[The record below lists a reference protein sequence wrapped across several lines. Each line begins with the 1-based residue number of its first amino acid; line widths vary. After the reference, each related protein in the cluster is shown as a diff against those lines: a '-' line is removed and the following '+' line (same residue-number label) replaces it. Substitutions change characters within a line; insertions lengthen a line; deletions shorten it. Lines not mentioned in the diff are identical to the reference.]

1 MYQHHNWQGA
11 LLDYPVSKVVCVGSN
26 YAKHIKEIGSAGRR
40 KSRCCL
46 LNLRLRCAIFV
57 SRCCFPEGL
66 GSVHHEVELAV
77 LIGST
82 LRQATEEHVLLKGIA
97 GHGVALDLTLRDL
110 QAKMKKAGQPR
121 EKAKGFDN
129 ACPISGFIP
138 AAEFHGDPQNT
149 PLSLKINGEVRQ
161 QGTTA
166 DMIHKIVPLI
176 AHMSRFFTLKA
187 GDGIL
192 TGTPEGVGPLHSG
205 DVGKLEVGFN
215 GLALTNRVLGSAI
228 CRLLGRQILHRRAR
242 LVGGVHL

>member
-26 YAKHIKEIGSAGRR
+26 YAKHIKEMGSATPEEPVLFI
-40 KSRCCL
+40 KPETALCD
-46 LNLRLRCAIFV
+46 LRQPLV
-57 SRCCFPEGL
+57 LPEGL
-66 GSVHHEVELAV
+66 GSVHHEVE
-77 LIGST
+77 
-82 LRQATEEHVLLKGIA
+82 
-97 GHGVALDLTLRDL
+97 LDLTLRDL
-110 QAKMKKAGQPR
+110 QAKMKKAGQPW

-149 PLSLKINGEVRQ
+149 SLSLKINGEVRQ

-176 AHMSRFFTLKA
+176 AYMSRFFTLKA
-187 GDGIL
+187 GDVIL

-205 DVGKLEVGFN
+205 DELEVGFN
-215 GLALTNRVLGSAI
+215 GLALTTPVL
-228 CRLLGRQILHRRAR
+228 
-242 LVGGVHL
+242 